1 MSKKLTRR
9 QFLTVSATAATGL
22 AVAACAPAG
31 AIPGPVPTAAPPT
44 SVQEAPDTPVPA
56 ITQAPAVVGQA
67 TGTLRAA
74 NARQY
79 DDLSP
84 LGVYGVVNVDIYKRV
99 FDSLVQFDPTLQI
112 QGDLAD
118 KWERSADGK
127 TWTFH
132 LRDGIKWHDGAPFT
146 SKDVAFTLN
155 RVAHPA
161 VHAYHGFVTKPIA
174 GAKEMADGKAE
185 ELVGVKTPDDNTVV
199 IELAQPSSSFLAGM
213 TKVWVIPMHLLADVK
228 PEDLPKNA
236 MWSTQLIGTGMYKM
250 TNYVPKQVI
259 ELEANENWVL
269 GAPKIKKWI
278 WSIIPD
284 RATQLLGLEKGEIDY
299 VNFGG
304 NKDEV
309 ARIDKTPTLKY
320 VLANEPRTD
329 VYGLNSS
336 RVDKTLRQAM
346 AFAVDPQAI
355 LEAVGGSSV
364 ARIQEYFFMNPWIAD
379 KAVKWSDVYKYDPA
393 KAKQLLQEAKYDPS
407 REIVFI
413 TKGDKTP
420 PPDAVLLQEMLQD
433 VGMKVNVKL
442 VDTVSPYLY
451 ESLDYDIANTG
462 NVYDDP
468 FIQAAVFTCGAAGKG
483 GNSLT
488 QYCNPE
494 FDKLLAAD
502 ALAPD
507 QNARAELYRK
517 MQEVLVN
524 DAASIPKPYSPGRA
538 VFNKRVKV
546 PGPWAWYVWDN
557 SWQWELEG

>member
-1 MSKKLTRR
+1 MSTKLTRR
-9 QFLTVSATAATGL
+9 QFLTVTATAATG
-22 AVAACAPAG
+22 AAIAACAPA
-31 AIPGPVPTAAPPT
+31 AAPAPPAAAPAAATSAPAAPAAT
-44 SVQEAPDTPVPA
+44 SVPV
-56 ITQAPAVVGQA
+56 QVGKNP
-67 TGTLRAA
+67 GTLIAA
-74 NARQY
+74 TARQY

-99 FDSLVQFDPTLQI
+99 FDSLVQFDPKLQI
-112 QGDLAD
+112 QPDLAQG
-118 KWERSADGK
+118 WERSDDGK

-155 RVAHPA
+155 RVANPA
-161 VHAYHGFVTKPIA
+161 VLAYHGFVTKPIA
-174 GAKEMADGKAE
+174 GAQEVADGKAE
-185 ELVGVKTPDDNTVV
+185 ELSGVTTPDDKTVV
-199 IELAQPSSSFLAGM
+199 IQLTNPSASFLAGM
-213 TKVWVIPMHLLADVK
+213 TKVWMVPQHLLGDIK
-228 PEDLPKNA
+228 PADLPKA
-236 MWSTQLIGTGMYKM
+236 PMWSTQLVGTGMYKM
-250 TNYVPKQVI
+250 TNYIPKQVI
-259 ELEANENWVL
+259 ELEANPDWVL
-269 GAPKIKKWI
+269 GAPKIKNWI

-284 RATQLLGLEKGEIDY
+284 RSTQLLGLEKGEIDY
-299 VNFGG
+299 INFGG

-309 ARIDKTPTLKY
+309 ARIKNTPILY
-320 VLANEPRTD
+320 YIEANEPRTD
-329 VYGLNSS
+329 VFGLNNS

-346 AFAVDPQAI
+346 AYATDPEAI
-355 LEAVGGSSV
+355 LEAMGGPTV
-364 ARIQEYFFMNPWIAD
+364 ARIQDYFFMNEWIAD
-379 KAVKWSDVYKYDPA
+379 GSVKWSDVYKYDPA
-393 KAKQLLQEAKYDPS
+393 KAKELLAAANYDPS

-420 PPDAVLLQEMLQD
+420 PPDAILLQEMLQD
-433 VGMKVNVKL
+433 VGMTVNVKL

-468 FIQAAVFTCGAAGKG
+468 FIQAAVFSCGAAGSG

-494 FDKLLAAD
+494 VDKLIAAD
-502 ALAPD
+502 ALAKD
-507 QNARAELYRK
+507 DAERAALYQK
-517 MQEVLVN
+517 MQEHMVN

-557 SWQWELEG
+557 SWQWELES